1 VTRCIGAGRKLFAA
15 AFLGSLFALPSA
27 AGAQAPP
34 PCAPDRTSSVT
45 LTTRDDGEEAPLVA
59 THEVQ
64 VSAEIAA
71 YATNVVITPQAGV
84 EVLKRSSSGS
94 IVTLFVPTT
103 PALGLTVSWR
113 QSADPSN
120 PEETATCTGEQSF
133 TLPVLAAS
141 SARAVRQPGSRGA
154 FVTFAVAPTV
164 KRPDLSPL
172 EISVRSTAHVRYP
185 RANERLR
192 TMVVPMRT
200 AEQVK
205 YRTHL
210 PNLAYATTPQKC
222 RFWWLTCGPAFAH
235 VAQLNV
241 DNRGRPDLSGSN
253 SILRSL
259 ARTQPS
265 RWAARFGI
273 VVTATPGAARPQRFG
288 YDVQVRQGGRL
299 LARVRRAGRCV
310 TLRRSTGIFDQC
322 TVARSSTLLR

>member
-1 VTRCIGAGRKLFAA
+1 VTRAATALLLASLCAVPATAA
-15 AFLGSLFALPSA
+15 AQEP
-27 AGAQAPP
+27 QA
-34 PCAPDRTSSVT
+34 CAPDKTSNVT
-45 LTTRDDGEEAPLVA
+45 VTTQDDGEDGPLVA
-59 THEVQ
+59 THEV
-64 VSAEIAA
+64 VVTAEVAA
-71 YATNVVITPQAGV
+71 YATHIVITPQSGV
-84 EVLKRSSSGS
+84 EVLRRSSSGS
-94 IVTLFVPTT
+94 SVTLFAPTT
-103 PALGLTVSWR
+103 PTLALTVAWR

-120 PEETATCTGEQSF
+120 PEETAICSAERSVV
-133 TLPVLAAS
+133 LPVLAAN
-141 SARAVRQPGSRGA
+141 SARGVSQPNPGPERGD
-154 FVTFAVAPTV
+154 FTFAVAPTV
-164 KRPDLSPL
+164 RRPDLSPL

-205 YRTHL
+205 YKTRL

-259 ARTQPS
+259 ARTQPA

-273 VVTATPGAARPQRFG
+273 VVTATPGAARPQQFG
-288 YDVQVRQGGRL
+288 YDVQVRQAGRL

-310 TLRRSTGIFDQC
+310 TLRRSSGLFDQC
-322 TVARSSTLLR
+322 TIRRKSTLLR